1 MVEEKQATLE
11 RIRADNERRSDAPV
25 AALKV
30 EIGFAT
36 MDIGSTI
43 ALAPVV
49 TAERSRRPAGCAE
62 PLIDVAQGYRSRPSS
77 V

>member
-30 EIGFAT
+30 EIGFRMFAGVGQLPVEET
-36 MDIGSTI
+36 ARPGLCGSQRYG
-43 ALAPVV
+43 LPPVE
-49 TAERSRRPAGCAE
+49 TRYDR
-62 PLIDVAQGYRSRPSS
+62 L
-77 V
+77 